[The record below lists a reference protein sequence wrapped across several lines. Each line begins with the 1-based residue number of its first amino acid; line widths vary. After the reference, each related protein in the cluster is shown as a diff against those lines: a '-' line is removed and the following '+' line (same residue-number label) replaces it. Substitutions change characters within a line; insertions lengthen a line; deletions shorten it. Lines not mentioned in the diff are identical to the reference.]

1 MSPSIRTL
9 LIVLLASVRP
19 ALAEPR
25 TDFDDG
31 TAQGWSL
38 AAPPSVGFLSVVPGG
53 NPGHCLA
60 ATDTEPA
67 GAPLLARA
75 PAEFTGDLSGFE
87 SIRWDEFV
95 VDFGTDTVQAT
106 FILLRTAQGTIWANP
121 TELEVVGAWHARTA
135 TLVESAWIHVSGSE
149 PFSTVLEN
157 VEALFLSMD
166 TAYLDHSAL
175 ESMVDN
181 VALESPAATA
191 AAAPLESSSWGLV
204 KSRFAVRN

>member
-9 LIVLLASVRP
+9 PIVLLVFVRP
-19 ALAEPR
+19 ALADGPR

-31 TAQGWSL
+31 TAQGWTL
-38 AAPPSVGFLSVVPGG
+38 APPSLGILSVVPGG

-60 ATDTEPA
+60 GTDTMPA
-67 GAPLLARA
+67 GAPLLALA

-87 SIRWDEFV
+87 SIRWDEFLI
-95 VDFGTDTVQAT
+95 DFGTDTVLAT
-106 FILLRTAQGTIWANP
+106 SILLRSAQGTIWSSSAD
-121 TELEVVGAWHARTA
+121 LEVVGAWHARTVPF
-135 TLVESAWIHVSGSE
+135 VESAWIQRSGAE
-149 PFSTVLEN
+149 PFSAVLES

-181 VALESPAATA
+181 VALEAPAATA
-191 AAAPLESSSWGLV
+191 ATAPPVSSSWGLV
-204 KSRFAVRN
+204 KSRFAARN